1 MANLSHA
8 TTVLVNDVDA
18 HHQPASAQGAT
29 ILLAPTAPP
38 GLRSDTAID
47 LEGHQ

>member
-18 HHQPASAQGAT
+18 HHQRASDQGAT
-29 ILLAPTAPP
+29 ILLAPEDRPWA
-38 GLRSDTAID
+38 LRSD
-47 LEGHQ
+47 